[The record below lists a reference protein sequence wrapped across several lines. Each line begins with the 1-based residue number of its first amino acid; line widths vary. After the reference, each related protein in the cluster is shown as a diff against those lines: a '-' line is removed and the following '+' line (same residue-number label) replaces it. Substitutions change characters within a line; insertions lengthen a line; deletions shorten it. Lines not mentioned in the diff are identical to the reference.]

1 MASGHILV
9 VDDEPDIRTLV
20 KEILEDEGF
29 EVSVAES
36 GETARQARRM
46 RRPDLILLDIWM
58 DDVDGITLLREWSE
72 GGSLPC
78 PVIIMSG
85 HATVETAVEATRL
98 GAYDFIEKPISLAK
112 LLLVVNRAL
121 EAEKL
126 QQENLGLKRHS
137 QPVSEPAGKS
147 EVMQALREQAQ
158 RIAQHNTW
166 VLISGEPGSGKEVAA
181 RYIHANSSLRDHPFV
196 ELAVGSMSA
205 EHSAAELFGSEEGNR
220 VVYGR
225 LEQANGG
232 TLLLNN
238 ISDMDLQTQARLLS
252 VFQTH
257 SFLRMGGT
265 EPVPVDIR
273 VIATTSRDL
282 EQEVREGRFREDLY
296 YHLNVVPLHVPPLRE
311 HSEDVPELLNFYVD
325 RFVVQENLPYR
336 EFSIAAQNRLRHYAW
351 PGNNR
356 ELKNLVQRLLIL
368 GDHNAKNTDTPTLTG
383 VVVAHSSGGAERGQR
398 RHDGVDFLSIW
409 PTTKRVDAGRP
420 EGWPAGAALAL
431 AFAPPAGTGLV
442 WTRQVGCL
450 RGHSRPAIDAELRP
464 RLPCRPRRKS
474 DLVRQQQR

>member
-1 MASGHILV
+1 MSSGHILV
-9 VDDEPDIRTLV
+9 VDDEPDIRNLV

-29 EVSVAES
+29 EVSIAGS
-36 GETARQARRM
+36 GETARQERRK

-72 GGSLPC
+72 AGNLPC

-121 EAEKL
+121 ESEKL
-126 QQENLGLKRHS
+126 QQENIGLKRQA
-137 QPVSEPAGKS
+137 QPVNEPAGKS
-147 EVMQALREQAQ
+147 EVMQALREQAG

-166 VLISGEPGSGKEVAA
+166 VLISGEAGAGKEVAA
-181 RYIHANSSLRDHPFV
+181 RYIHAQSSLRDNAFV
-196 ELAVGSMSA
+196 EVAVGSMSV
-205 EHSAAELFGSEEGNR
+205 EHSAAELFGSEDGDN

-225 LEQANGG
+225 IEQANGG
-232 TLLLNN
+232 TLLLTN
-238 ISDMDLQTQARLLS
+238 ISDMDLQTQTRLLS

-257 SFLRMGGT
+257 SFLRMGGS

-273 VIATTSRDL
+273 VIATTSKDL

-296 YHLNVVPLHVPPLRE
+296 YHLNVVPLTVPPLRE

-336 EFSIAAQNRLRHYAW
+336 EFSIASQNRLRNYGW

-368 GDHNAKNTDTPTLTG
+368 GQGPVIDVDEVEDVLQHVTDTADAGKSSATLPLDLPLREAREQFEK
-383 VVVAHSSGGAERGQR
+383 VYLQHQLQEVGGSVGKLA
-398 RHDGVDFLSIW
+398 
-409 PTTKRVDAGRP
+409 KRVGMERTH
-420 EGWPAGAALAL
+420 LY
-431 AFAPPAGTGLV
+431 
-442 WTRQVGCL
+442 RKL
-450 RGHSRPAIDAELRP
+450 RGLGIDF
-464 RLPCRPRRKS
+464 KKGG
-474 DLVRQQQR
+474 D

>member
-1 MASGHILV
+1 MSAGAHVRTIIPDAKRETGINMSSGHILV
-9 VDDEPDIRTLV
+9 VDDEPDIRNLV

-29 EVSVAES
+29 EVSVADS
-36 GETARQARRM
+36 GEAARQARRM

-78 PVIIMSG
+78 PIIIMSG

-121 EAEKL
+121 EAGKL
-126 QQENLGLKRHS
+126 RQENQGLKRRV
-137 QPVSEPAGKS
+137 QPVSDPTGKS
-147 EVMQALREQAQ
+147 EVMQALREQA
-158 RIAQHNTW
+158 RKIAQHSTW
-166 VLISGEPGSGKEVAA
+166 VLITGEPGSGKEVVA
-181 RYIHANSSLRDHPFV
+181 RYIHAHSPLRDKPFV
-196 ELAVGSMSA
+196 EVAVGSMSA
-205 EHSAAELFGSEEGNR
+205 EHSAVELFGSEDGER
-220 VVYGR
+220 IVYGR

-232 TLLLNN
+232 TLLLGN
-238 ISDMDLQTQARLLS
+238 ISDMDLQTQSRLLS

-296 YHLNVVPLHVPPLRE
+296 YHLNVVPLTVPPLRE
-311 HSEDVPELLNFYVD
+311 HPSDVPELLNFYVD

-336 EFSIAAQNRLRHYAW
+336 EFSIAAQNRLRHYSW
-351 PGNNR
+351 PGNTR

-368 GDHNAKNTDTPTLTG
+368 GQGPVIDIDEVEGALQQYSEVVEVAGSSSATLPLDLPLREAREQFEK
-383 VVVAHSSGGAERGQR
+383 VYLEHQLQEVGGSVGKLA
-398 RHDGVDFLSIW
+398 
-409 PTTKRVDAGRP
+409 KRVGMERTHLYRKLR
-420 EGWPAGAALAL
+420 AL
-431 AFAPPAGTGLV
+431 G
-442 WTRQVGCL
+442 
-450 RGHSRPAIDAELRP
+450 IDF
-464 RLPCRPRRKS
+464 KKGN
-474 DLVRQQQR
+474 D

>member
-1 MASGHILV
+1 MSSGHILV
-9 VDDEPDIRTLV
+9 VDDEPDIRNLV

-29 EVSVAES
+29 EVSIAES
-36 GETARQARRM
+36 GETARHARRM

-58 DDVDGITLLREWSE
+58 EGVDGISLLREWSE
-72 GGSLPC
+72 GGGLPC
-78 PVIIMSG
+78 PVIIISG

-121 EAEKL
+121 ESEKL
-126 QQENLGLKRHS
+126 QQENLGLKRQA
-137 QPVSEPAGKS
+137 QPLVEPAGKS
-147 EVMQALREQAQ
+147 EIMHALRSQAR

-166 VLISGEPGSGKEVAA
+166 VLINGEPGAGKEVVA
-181 RYIHANSSLRDHPFV
+181 RYIHAQSPLRDRPFV
-196 ELAVGSMSA
+196 EVAVGSMSA
-205 EHSAAELFGSEEGNR
+205 ENSAVELFGSEEGDR
-220 VVYGR
+220 IVYGR

-232 TLLLNN
+232 TLFMGN
-238 ISDMDLQTQARLLS
+238 ISDMDMQTQARLLS

-265 EPVPVDIR
+265 EPIPVDIR

-296 YHLNVVPLHVPPLRE
+296 YHLNVVPLTVPPLRE

-325 RFVVQENLPYR
+325 RFVVQEHLPYR
-336 EFSIAAQNRLRHYAW
+336 EFSIAAQNRLRNYSW

-368 GDHNAKNTDTPTLTG
+368 GQGPATDIDEVEAALQQTDEAATPTG
-383 VVVAHSSGGAERGQR
+383 SSATLPLDLPLREAREQFEKVYLEHQLQEVGGSVGKLA
-398 RHDGVDFLSIW
+398 
-409 PTTKRVDAGRP
+409 KRVGMERTH
-420 EGWPAGAALAL
+420 LY
-431 AFAPPAGTGLV
+431 
-442 WTRQVGCL
+442 RKL
-450 RGHSRPAIDAELRP
+450 RGLGIDF
-464 RLPCRPRRKS
+464 KKGG
-474 DLVRQQQR
+474 D

>member
-1 MASGHILV
+1 MSSGHILV
-9 VDDEPDIRTLV
+9 VDDEPDIRNLV

-29 EVSVAES
+29 EVNIAES
-36 GETARQARRM
+36 GETARHARRM

-58 DDVDGITLLREWSE
+58 EDVDGITLLREWSE
-72 GGSLPC
+72 SGSLPC

-121 EAEKL
+121 ESEKL
-126 QQENLGLKRHS
+126 QQENLGLKRQA
-137 QPVSEPAGKS
+137 QPVVEPAGKS
-147 EVMQALREQAQ
+147 EIMHALRSQAG

-166 VLISGEPGSGKEVAA
+166 VLINGEPGAGKEVVA
-181 RYIHANSSLRDHPFV
+181 RYIHAQSQLRDRPFV
-196 ELAVGSMSA
+196 EVAVGSMSA
-205 EHSAAELFGSEEGNR
+205 GNSAVELFGSEEGDR
-220 VVYGR
+220 IVYGR

-232 TLLLNN
+232 TLFMGN
-238 ISDMDLQTQARLLS
+238 ISDMDMQTQARLLS

-265 EPVPVDIR
+265 EPIPVDIR

-282 EQEVREGRFREDLY
+282 EQEVRDGRFREDLY
-296 YHLNVVPLHVPPLRE
+296 YHLNVVPLTVPPLRE

-325 RFVVQENLPYR
+325 RFVVQEHLPYR
-336 EFSIAAQNRLRHYAW
+336 EFSIAAQNRLRNYSW

-368 GDHNAKNTDTPTLTG
+368 GQGPVIDVDEVEAVLQQTDEAATPAGSSATLPLDLPLREAREQFEK
-383 VVVAHSSGGAERGQR
+383 VYLEHQLQEVGGSVGKLA
-398 RHDGVDFLSIW
+398 
-409 PTTKRVDAGRP
+409 KRVGMERTH
-420 EGWPAGAALAL
+420 LY
-431 AFAPPAGTGLV
+431 
-442 WTRQVGCL
+442 RKL
-450 RGHSRPAIDAELRP
+450 RGLGIDF
-464 RLPCRPRRKS
+464 KKGG
-474 DLVRQQQR
+474 D